1 MSDKEKLL
9 LPVGNNQKNENPT
22 DEKPPLTIPPKL
34 RLLVGHIQQL
44 SLVVKEKI
52 GRSEKPFYRHVWFWA
67 GLGLGTTII
76 GLNYGIRTV
85 DSSLPDKSELN
96 AMIRQQTLTIKA
108 GDNTVLMQ
116 QGEAT
121 RDQLKIQQI
130 PDKLQL
136 AFIASEDRRF
146 RQHDGVDFQGIVR
159 AVVSNFQ
166 SQNVV
171 QGGSTITQQLARIL
185 FLSQER
191 TLWRKLKEVRL
202 AQKIEQELSKQE
214 ILERYLNLVYLG
226 SGAYGVADASWVYF
240 GKTVDQL
247 NLSEM
252 ATIAGLAP
260 APNIYAPDK
269 NLPGAT
275 ARRNTVLQRM
285 EEDGVITPQEKQS
298 ALQQTLTVKTN
309 LPRRF
314 QVTAPYFCAY
324 VQQQLPKYLKPDV
337 LAAGGLTVETSL
349 NPNWQKL
356 AEKVLVRTLKNEGTW
371 GRFREGALVSI
382 NPRNGEIQV
391 MVGGKDFAK
400 TQFNRVTQA
409 QRQPGSTFKTFV
421 YAAAI
426 ASGKNPNDTY
436 MDRQISF
443 RGYEPKN
450 YSEKFRG
457 LMTMQD
463 ALALS
468 INTISLQVLIDVGYE
483 PTIKIAHNMGIKSP
497 LEHNYSL
504 ALGSNEVNLLE
515 LTSAYGSFATQ
526 GLHTEAHAIRRILNR
541 QGDVIWSANFQPKR
555 ALDTDSSRI
564 VTKML
569 TNVVSNGTGRAAQL
583 PDRRVAGKTGTS
595 DESRDLWFIGY
606 IPQMVTGIW
615 LGNDNNRPTYGSSST
630 AAYTWSK
637 FMGGAVKD
645 LKVEKFPPPS
655 RVAKRKPTIKAQPIS
670 KKNAGFKISK
680 RDDNS
685 DSQDSTLST
694 RQSRRRERSYE
705 QLDQNQ
711 DTSTRRRRRRRYD
724 VQTVLPSTDENT
736 TSTRRRRRR
745 RNDVQTV
752 LPSTEENTTSTR
764 RRRRR
769 RNDVQTVLPSTEE
782 NTTSTRRRRRR
793 RNDVQTVPSSTGE
806 NRNSVNN
813 SPNSPARQPS
823 WRERLKPDS

>member
-1 MSDKEKLL
+1 M
-9 LPVGNNQKNENPT
+9 PVGNNQKNENPT
-22 DEKPPLTIPPKL
+22 DEKPPLSIPPKL
-34 RLLVGHIQQL
+34 GLLLGYIQQL
-44 SLVVKEKI
+44 SLMVREKI
-52 GRSEKPFYRHVWFWA
+52 GRGEKPFYRQIWFWA
-67 GLGLGTTII
+67 GLGLSSTII
-76 GLNYGIRTV
+76 GLNYGIRTL

-108 GDNTVLMQ
+108 GDSTVLMQ

-121 RDQLKIQQI
+121 REQLKIQQI

-146 RQHDGVDFQGIVR
+146 KQHDGIDFQGIIR
-159 AVVSNFQ
+159 ATLSNFQ
-166 SQNVV
+166 SKNVV

-202 AQKIEQELSKQE
+202 AQKIEGELTKEE

-240 GKTVDQL
+240 GKTLDQL
-247 NLSEM
+247 NLSEI

-269 NLPGAT
+269 NLPGAI

-298 ALQQTLTVKTN
+298 ALEQTLTVKSN

-314 QVTAPYFCAY
+314 QVTAPYFCSY
-324 VQQQLPKYLKPDV
+324 VQQQLPKYLKPDI
-337 LAAGGLTVETSL
+337 LAAGGITVETSL
-349 NPNWQKL
+349 NPNWQKK
-356 AEKVLVRTLKNEGTW
+356 AEEVLVKTLKTEGTW

-426 ASGKNPNDTY
+426 ASGKNPGDTY
-436 MDRQISF
+436 MDQPISF

-483 PTIKIAHNMGIKSP
+483 PTIKIAQNMGIKSR

-515 LTSAYGSFATQ
+515 LTSAYGSFATE

-555 ALDTDSSRI
+555 ALDADSSGI

-569 TNVVSNGTGRAAQL
+569 TNVVANGTGRAAQL
-583 PDRRVAGKTGTS
+583 PDRPVAGKTGTS

-615 LGNDNNRPTYGSSST
+615 LGNDNNRPTHGSSST
-630 AAYTWSK
+630 AAYTWSE
-637 FMGGAVKD
+637 FMKGAVKD
-645 LKVEKFPPPS
+645 LKVEKFPRPS
-655 RVAKRKPTIKAQPIS
+655 RVAKRKATIKAQPIS
-670 KKNAGFKISK
+670 KKNAGFKFSR

-685 DSQDSTLST
+685 DSQDGNSYTS
-694 RQSRRRERSYE
+694 QSGRRGRNW
-705 QLDQNQ
+705 QLDQDQ

-724 VQTVLPSTDENT
+724 VQTVPSSTEENT
-736 TSTRRRRRR
+736 NYTRRRRRRRYDVQTVPSSTEENTSSTRRRRRR
-745 RNDVQTV
+745 RY
-752 LPSTEENTTSTR
+752 
-764 RRRRR
+764 
-769 RNDVQTVLPSTEE
+769 
-782 NTTSTRRRRRR
+782 
-793 RNDVQTVPSSTGE
+793 DVQTVPSSSGE
-806 NRNSVNN
+806 NGNSINN
-813 SPNSPARQPS
+813 SPNSPPSQPS

>member
-1 MSDKEKLL
+1 M
-9 LPVGNNQKNENPT
+9 PVGNNQKNENPT
-22 DEKPPLTIPPKL
+22 DEKLPLTIPPKL
-34 RLLVGHIQQL
+34 GLLVGHIQQL
-44 SLVVKEKI
+44 SLMAREKI
-52 GRSEKPFYRHVWFWA
+52 GRGEKPFYRQIWFWA
-67 GLGLGTTII
+67 GLGLGSTMI

-85 DSSLPDKSELN
+85 DRSLPDKSELN

-121 RDQLKIQQI
+121 REQLKIQQI

-146 RQHDGVDFQGIVR
+146 KQHDGMDFQGIIR
-159 AVVSNFQ
+159 ATVSNFQ
-166 SQNVV
+166 SKNVV

-247 NLSEM
+247 NLSEI

-269 NLPGAT
+269 NLPGAI

-298 ALQQTLTVKTN
+298 ALQQKLTVKSN

-314 QVTAPYFCAY
+314 QVTAPYFCYY
-324 VQQQLPKYLKPDV
+324 VQQQLPKYLKPDI

-349 NPNWQKL
+349 NLNWQKM
-356 AEKVLVRTLKNEGTW
+356 AEKALVKTLKTEGNW
-371 GRFREGALVSI
+371 GKFGEGALVSI

-426 ASGKNPNDTY
+426 ASGKNPGDTY
-436 MDRQISF
+436 IDQPISF

-457 LMTMQD
+457 LMTMQE

-483 PTIKIAHNMGIKSP
+483 PTIKIAQDMGIKSR

-555 ALDTDSSRI
+555 ALDADSSGI
-564 VTKML
+564 VTRML
-569 TNVVSNGTGRAAQL
+569 NNVVTNGTGRAAQL
-583 PDRRVAGKTGTS
+583 PDRPVAGKTGTS

-630 AAYTWSK
+630 AAYTWSE
-637 FMGGAVKD
+637 FMEGAVKD
-645 LKVEKFPPPS
+645 LKVEKFPQPS
-655 RVAKRKPTIKAQPIS
+655 RLAKRKATIKAQPIS
-670 KKNAGFKISK
+670 KKNTGFKFSK

-685 DSQDSTLST
+685 DSQEGNSST
-694 RQSRRRERSYE
+694 RQSRIRERNW
-705 QLDQNQ
+705 QWDQDQ

-724 VQTVLPSTDENT
+724 VQTVPSSTEENT
-736 TSTRRRRRR
+736 NSTRRRRRR
-745 RNDVQTV
+745 RYDVQTV
-752 LPSTEENTTSTR
+752 PSSTEENT
-764 RRRRR
+764 
-769 RNDVQTVLPSTEE
+769 N
-782 NTTSTRRRRRR
+782 STRRRRRR

-806 NRNSVNN
+806 NSVPMNNN
-813 SPNSPARQPS
+813 SPNSPATQPS